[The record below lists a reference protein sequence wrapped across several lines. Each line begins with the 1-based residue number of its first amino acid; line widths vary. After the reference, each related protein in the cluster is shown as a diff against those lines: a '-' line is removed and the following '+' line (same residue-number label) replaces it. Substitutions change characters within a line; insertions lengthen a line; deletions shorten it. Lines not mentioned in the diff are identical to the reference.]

1 MANDESALR
10 EVDQDLDEERQ
21 WARFQKY
28 GPAAIAGAVLLV
40 AGVAGWQIYNA
51 QRDAA
56 AKEQSL
62 ELRNALELMAE
73 NPQSG
78 REDLAAIAQTSN
90 TGVGVLAQFH
100 RAASF
105 ARNGERLSAIE
116 AYRDIYNKSAT
127 PKRLKTLARLRAAY
141 LSIAD
146 GRDAVFKDLGDLEQ
160 SPDTFGYY
168 AKEISG
174 IAAIQEKDFETAI
187 AIFEGLANDIA
198 APEAI
203 SQRAKEFKAHA
214 ETGKAGVNIS
224 GDLQVDDLLGAIEE
238 GVDGL
243 GDHAGHDHGE
253 EGHIEDELLP
263 EEASSNETT
272 DEAEPSDGGVE
283 EPAGAEIED
292 PAADN
297 TQSEDSE

>member
-1 MANDESALR
+1 MANDESVLR
-10 EVDQDLDEERQ
+10 EVDQDLEEERQ
-21 WARFQKY
+21 WARFRKY
-28 GPAAIAGAVLLV
+28 GPAAIAGAILLV
-40 AGVAGWQIYNA
+40 AGVAGWQIFNA

-62 ELRNALELMAE
+62 ELRNALELMAD
-73 NPQSG
+73 NPVSG
-78 REDLAAIAQTSN
+78 REDLAVIAETSN
-90 TGVGVLAQFH
+90 TGVGILAQFH

-116 AYRDIYNKSAT
+116 AYRDIYNKSAS

-146 GRDAVFKDLGDLEQ
+146 GRDAVFSDLGDLEQ

-224 GDLQVDDLLGAIEE
+224 GDLQVDDLLGAIEQ
-238 GVDGL
+238 GVDDF
-243 GDHAGHDHGE
+243 GDHEGHDHGE
-253 EGHIEDELLP
+253 EGHVEDEMLP
-263 EEASSNETT
+263 EASSEETINEL
-272 DEAEPSDGGVE
+272 EPSDGGVE
-283 EPAGAEIED
+283 KPAGGDSDE

-297 TQSEDSE
+297 AQSEDGE